1 MSSCNFEFLL
11 TEGGRDSDPA
21 LLVSTLLLS
30 GSWRQEAAGAGDAVD
45 QGSEPLDLLH
55 WME

>member
-11 TEGGRDSDPA
+11 TYGGRDSGLA
-21 LLVSTLLLS
+21 LLVSTLLLA
-30 GSWRQEAAGAGDAVD
+30 GSWRQEAAGAGDVGD
-45 QGSEPLDLLH
+45 QGNEPLDLLH